1 MNITGISTQ
10 RSFLKHV
17 ANPLAFSLLASIGI
31 TYLFWSFICWL
42 DHCFCPPSCTVEK
55 KEKAAETPTK
65 ITFQT
70 LISEAVFFFTY
81 LSFKRSYTG
90 FWDNV
95 ARTGFRNSL
104 RGNTLGHLPA
114 ARPDGNKHELRTQW
128 GLNLN
133 SGLFNHSE
141 PQNLHL

>member
-1 MNITGISTQ
+1 M
-10 RSFLKHV
+10 
-17 ANPLAFSLLASIGI
+17 
-31 TYLFWSFICWL
+31 
-42 DHCFCPPSCTVEK
+42 VEK

-95 ARTGFRNSL
+95 VRTGFRNSL

-114 ARPDGNKHELRTQW
+114 ARPDGNKHELRTQG